1 MTQFLGL
8 INLIHILTMHRLFH
22 ASSEGLR
29 KEKEAIEA
37 QVVVARKCL
46 EIAAIADRQQA
57 ELIA

>member
-1 MTQFLGL
+1 
-8 INLIHILTMHRLFH
+8 MHRLFH